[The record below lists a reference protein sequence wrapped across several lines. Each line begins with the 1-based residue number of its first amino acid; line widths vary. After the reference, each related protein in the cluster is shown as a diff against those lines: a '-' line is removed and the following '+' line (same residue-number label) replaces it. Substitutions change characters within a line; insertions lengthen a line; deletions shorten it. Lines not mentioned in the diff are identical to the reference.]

1 MAVSRDELIKIKEM
15 IESVKYGTISVIIQ
29 DGKIVQIEKNEK
41 IRFVKK

>member
-1 MAVSRDELIKIKEM
+1 MAVSRDELITIKEM